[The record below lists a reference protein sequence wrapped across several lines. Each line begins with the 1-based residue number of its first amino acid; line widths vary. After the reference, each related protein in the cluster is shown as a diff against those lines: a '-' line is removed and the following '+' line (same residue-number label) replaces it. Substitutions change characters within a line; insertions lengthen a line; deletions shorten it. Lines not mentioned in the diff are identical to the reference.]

1 MVWDLKIYQQLC
13 CLVLKGSDAVWRTN
27 SIYKRMRGKKQRE
40 EGKKGGD
47 ASIQSET
54 ICLWNPH
61 LSQEQCYANS
71 LSPYLQNSLSFSS
84 CKYKTCS
91 SILKCYWWCSDSWS
105 LEYEAVI
112 NHITQQVLKTC
123 KITLLVMKSSKLCF
137 MILIWK
143 KWQEKN
149 EWKYSVILFGCNNI
163 WVQMNKTK

>member
-1 MVWDLKIYQQLC
+1 MLFS
-13 CLVLKGSDAVWRTN
+13 LKGFWCSMKNKFYLLENER
-27 SIYKRMRGKKQRE
+27 KKAKGR
-40 EGKKGGD
+40 GKKGGD

-54 ICLWNPH
+54 TRLWNPH
-61 LSQEQCYANS
+61 LSQEQCYVNS

-84 CKYKTCS
+84 CKHKTCS
-91 SILKCYWWCSDSWS
+91 SNLKCCWWLSDSWS

-143 KWQEKN
+143 KMTRKKWME
-149 EWKYSVILFGCNNI
+149 I
-163 WVQMNKTK
+163 

>member
-1 MVWDLKIYQQLC
+1 MQYEEQILSIREWEEKS
-13 CLVLKGSDAVWRTN
+13 KGKREKRWRCFYPIRNNLFVESTF
-27 SIYKRMRGKKQRE
+27 
-40 EGKKGGD
+40 
-47 ASIQSET
+47 

-143 KWQEKN
+143 KMTRKKWME
-149 EWKYSVILFGCNNI
+149 I
-163 WVQMNKTK
+163 

>member
-1 MVWDLKIYQQLC
+1 MQYEEQILSIREWEEKA
-13 CLVLKGSDAVWRTN
+13 KGR
-27 SIYKRMRGKKQRE
+27 
-40 EGKKGGD
+40 GKKGGD

-61 LSQEQCYANS
+61 LSQEQCYVNS

-84 CKYKTCS
+84 CKHKTCS
-91 SILKCYWWCSDSWS
+91 SNLKCCWWLSDSWS

-123 KITLLVMKSSKLCF
+123 KITLLVMKSSKLYF

-143 KWQEKN
+143 KMTRKKLME
-149 EWKYSVILFGCNNI
+149 I
-163 WVQMNKTK
+163 